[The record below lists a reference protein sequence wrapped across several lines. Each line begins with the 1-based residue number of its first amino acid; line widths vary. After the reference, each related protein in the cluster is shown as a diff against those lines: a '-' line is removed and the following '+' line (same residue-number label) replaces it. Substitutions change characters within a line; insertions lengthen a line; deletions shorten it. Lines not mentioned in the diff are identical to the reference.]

1 MSIRRN
7 RTRYFLII
15 LFTIILGLSSRTAI
29 VPQFIYPY
37 LGDFLYAL
45 MIYFIMGFLF
55 PKKRSLGIATLSI
68 LICFSIEFL
77 QLYQAQWIISL
88 RATIF
93 GKLVLGSGFLE
104 SDLISYLLGVF
115 LGFVIERL
123 LYKRN

>member
-37 LGDFLYAL
+37 LGDFFYAL

-55 PKKRSLGIATLSI
+55 PKKRLLGIAALSI

-77 QLYQAQWIISL
+77 QLYQAQWIINL
-88 RATIF
+88 RATTL
-93 GKLVLGSGFLE
+93 GKLVLGSGFLK

-115 LGFVIERL
+115 LGFIMEL
-123 LYKRN
+123 WFYKRN